1 MLKDHL
7 VNTNKYISR
16 WSAQKQ
22 RMLFSHDDLLVYFL
36 NKQTYRLFDRE
47 LNITVN
53 IPISKVSILRTMQIE
68 NSKKN
73 EGNNQDNEI
82 SEQRLQS
89 QRKEEN
95 AEYT

>member
-1 MLKDHL
+1 
-7 VNTNKYISR
+7 
-16 WSAQKQ
+16 
-22 RMLFSHDDLLVYFL
+22 MLFSHDDLLVYFL
-36 NKQTYRLFDRE
+36 NKQTYRLFDRV

-53 IPISKVSILRTMQIE
+53 IPISKLSILRTMQIE

-73 EGNNQDNEI
+73 DGNNQDNEI

>member
-1 MLKDHL
+1 M

-16 WSAQKQ
+16 RSAQKQ

-36 NKQTYRLFDRE
+36 NKQTYRLFDRV

-53 IPISKVSILRTMQIE
+53 IPISKLSILRTMQIE

-73 EGNNQDNEI
+73 DGNNQDNEI

>member
-1 MLKDHL
+1 
-7 VNTNKYISR
+7 
-16 WSAQKQ
+16 
-22 RMLFSHDDLLVYFL
+22 
-36 NKQTYRLFDRE
+36 
-47 LNITVN
+47 
-53 IPISKVSILRTMQIE
+53 MQIE

-73 EGNNQDNEI
+73 DGNNQDNEI